1 MRLDGP
7 ATRHLLQPRD
17 YPGLLS
23 IVIPIYN
30 EEHSLPFLQERLTS
44 FLNELPCAAEIILVN
59 DGSTDGSID
68 LLVNWAETDCRV
80 KVFNL
85 ARNFGH
91 QMAATAG
98 LDQAIG
104 QAVVLMDADL
114 QDPPEVILE
123 MLEEYRR
130 GYEVIYGRRTSR
142 AGETRFKRLSAWL
155 FYRTM
160 RLMVHTDLPADVG
173 DFRLVSRQCLDAV
186 SSMRE
191 THRFLRG
198 MIAWVG
204 FPQTAVS
211 YARNRRV
218 AGKTAYSLRK
228 MLWLAWTAA
237 VSFSPTPLR
246 LSFML
251 GFLIAGIGMLEAA
264 NAVIR
269 SILGL
274 YVVPGWSSLIVV
286 TCLVGGAIL
295 LSIGVLGEYIGRI
308 FESVKERPLYVIAS
322 KIDGQIDQPTLS
334 ARPQSDPVPAQL
346 AVFSLRQLPKRIPA
360 GVSHEESRDR
370 T

>member
-1 MRLDGP
+1 M
-7 ATRHLLQPRD
+7 TRHLLQPRG
-17 YPGLLS
+17 YPARLS

-30 EEHSLPFLQERLTS
+30 EEQSLPFLRERVTG
-44 FLNELPCAAEIILVN
+44 FLDSLPCAAEIVLVN
-59 DGSTDGSID
+59 DGSSDGSID
-68 LLVNWAETDCRV
+68 LLAEWAQSDGRV

-98 LDQAIG
+98 LDQASG

-123 MLEEYRR
+123 MLQEYRR
-130 GYEVIYGRRTSR
+130 GYDVVYGRRTSR
-142 AGETRFKRLSAWL
+142 AGETHFKRISAWI
-155 FYRTM
+155 FYRMM
-160 RLMVHTDLPADVG
+160 RLLIHSDLPADVG
-173 DFRLVSRQCLDAV
+173 DFRLVSRGCLDAV
-186 SSMRE
+186 CSMRE

-211 YARNRRV
+211 YARNPRV
-218 AGKTAYSLRK
+218 AGKSTYSLRK

-246 LSFML
+246 ASFVL
-251 GFLIAGIGMLEAA
+251 GFLIAAIGMLEAA

-286 TCLVGGAIL
+286 TCLIGGAIL
-295 LSIGVLGEYIGRI
+295 IGIGVLGEYVGRI
-308 FESVKERPLYVIAS
+308 FEAVKGRPLYVIAS
-322 KIDGQIDQPTLS
+322 RIDCKIDQPAHIETRAES
-334 ARPQSDPVPAQL
+334 QSDLVPEQL
-346 AVFSLRQLPKRIPA
+346 AEMSAQ
-360 GVSHEESRDR
+360 VSHEK
-370 T
+370 

>member
-1 MRLDGP
+1 VKLQDRP
-7 ATRHLLQPRD
+7 QTRHLLRPRG
-17 YPGLLS
+17 YPDLLS
-23 IVIPIYN
+23 IVIPVYN
-30 EEHSLPFLQERLTS
+30 EEESLPFLQERLTR
-44 FLNELPCAAEIILVN
+44 LVNRLPCAAEIVLVN
-59 DGSTDGSID
+59 DGSSDGSVQM
-68 LLVNWAETDCRV
+68 LAQWAEADGRV
-80 KVFNL
+80 RLFNL

-98 LDQAIG
+98 LDRASG

-114 QDPPEVILE
+114 QDPPEVILD

-130 GYEVIYGRRTSR
+130 GYDVIYGRRTSR
-142 AGETRFKRLSAWL
+142 AGETLFKRFSAWL
-155 FYRTM
+155 FYRTI
-160 RLMVHTDLPADVG
+160 RLLVHADLPADVG
-173 DFRLVSRQCLDAV
+173 DFRLVSRACLDAV
-186 SSMRE
+186 CSMRE

-218 AGKTAYSLRK
+218 AGKSTYSLRK

-246 LSFML
+246 LSFVL
-251 GFLIAGIGMLEAA
+251 GFLIAAIGMLQAA

-286 TCLVGGAIL
+286 TCLIGGSIL
-295 LSIGVLGEYIGRI
+295 VSIGVLGEYIGRI
-308 FESVKERPLYVIAS
+308 FEAGKERPLYIIAS
-322 KIDGQIDQPTLS
+322 KIDRAQPMDL
-334 ARPQSDPVPAQL
+334 DVPAQL
-346 AVFSLRQLPKRIPA
+346 AFLSSKQLPEGMPA
-360 GVSHEESRDR
+360 EVGHKP
-370 T
+370 